1 MDGAAPCGAI
11 FLILPAPWGMTMPK
25 SKAKPRAAEV
35 AMAAYSIKQFCAAH
49 GISERYYYK
58 MKQQGIGPREMQVGR
73 KRRLISL
80 EAAAEWRRV
89 REG

>member
-1 MDGAAPCGAI
+1 MPRGKKKPHAI
-11 FLILPAPWGMTMPK
+11 D
-25 SKAKPRAAEV
+25 V

-58 MKQQGIGPREMQVGR
+58 MKREGIGPREMLVGR